1 MIRIITDTTITTMAV
16 GIMVMAGDMGEGEG
30 IGTTIRMG
38 GMRIGAT
45 TVGRIVP
52 VVVVVAGAD
61 DASRFAPKLKVR
73 NATN

>member
-1 MIRIITDTTITTMAV
+1 MIRIITDTTITTTEV

-45 TVGRIVP
+45 TAGRIGP
-52 VVVVVAGAD
+52 AAGAVVGVGVV
-61 DASRFAPKLKVR
+61 SRSSL
-73 NATN
+73 